1 MRVLHAFVS
10 QEHYT
15 NWSTANA
22 AITETIPSIDG
33 FLREFGT
40 PLITFDSTD
49 REDFVR
55 VVDGAYVRINYNYY
69 NDLAEWNSSS
79 VTEEGFPTQATQAT
93 QAVEAI
99 PSSIGSI
106 YTMISTKLTS
116 FLDTVFKPKSTA
128 QRNIQV

>member
-22 AITETIPSIDG
+22 STTETIPTVDV

-69 NDLAEWNSSS
+69 NDLAAWNSSS
-79 VTEEGFPTQATQAT
+79 VTEEDSPTQATEAT
-93 QAVEAI
+93 QKDTAWWI
-99 PSSIGSI
+99 PSVHWRGIRCRRCPVRSP
-106 YTMISTKLTS
+106 YRTS
-116 FLDTVFKPKSTA
+116 GAVQTV
-128 QRNIQV
+128 

>member
-15 NWSTANA
+15 NWSSANA
-22 AITETIPSIDG
+22 ATTETIPTVDV

-40 PLITFDSTD
+40 PLISFDSTD
-49 REDFVR
+49 RDEFVR

-69 NDLAEWNSSS
+69 NDLAAWSIPS
-79 VTEEGFPTQATQAT
+79 VTDQASPSE
-93 QAVEAI
+93 AVEAVEAV

-106 YTMISTKLTS
+106 YTMISTKFTS
-116 FLDTVFKPKSTA
+116 FLDTVFKPKATA
-128 QRNIQV
+128 KQV

>member
-22 AITETIPSIDG
+22 AITEIIPTVDV

-40 PLITFDSTD
+40 PLIAFESVDTG
-49 REDFVR
+49 DFVR
-55 VVDGAYVRINYNYY
+55 VVDGSCIRINYNYY
-69 NDLAEWNSSS
+69 NDLAAWNSSS
-79 VTEEGFPTQATQAT
+79 VTEEVPLTQATE
-93 QAVEAI
+93 AVEAI

-128 QRNIQV
+128 QRNTQV

>member
-22 AITETIPSIDG
+22 STTETIPTVDV

-69 NDLAEWNSSS
+69 NDLAAWNSSS
-79 VTEEGFPTQATQAT
+79 VTEEDSPTQAT
-93 QAVEAI
+93 EAI

-128 QRNIQV
+128 QRNTQV